1 MYGKFSSLYD
11 DLMKDVNYIKT
22 AEYYQAIFDKF
33 GQTPEL
39 MLDLGCG
46 SGNLTKIMQEKGY
59 DMIGIDASEEMLSVA
74 KEKDSKSL
82 YLQMDATDFELY
94 GTVDAI
100 VSYLDLVNYLTEDSD
115 LDSLMR
121 LVNNYLNYDGLFV
134 FDISTE
140 YKLKN
145 ILGNNT
151 FTYDDG
157 KIFYVWENC
166 LEDSF
171 CNMLLTFFVKEGECY
186 NRIEE
191 EQCQRIY
198 TPEEIILSAQKAGL
212 VLLGIF
218 GEDFNPPKENDE
230 RIYFVMQRRK
240 S

>member
-22 AEYYQAIFDKF
+22 AEYYQAIFEKF
-33 GQTPEL
+33 GQKPEL
-39 MLDLGCG
+39 VLDLGCG
-46 SGNLTKIMQEKGY
+46 SGNLTRIMQEKGY

-82 YLQMDATDFELY
+82 YLQMDATEFELY

-100 VSYLDLVNYLTEDSD
+100 VSYLDLVNYLTEDGD
-115 LDSLMR
+115 LDKLMH
-121 LVNNYLNYDGLFV
+121 LVQNYLNYDGLFV

-145 ILGNNT
+145 ILGDNT
-151 FTYDDG
+151 LTYDDG
-157 KIFYVWENC
+157 KIFYVWENN
-166 LEDSF
+166 LEDKF
-171 CNMLLTFFVKEGECY
+171 CNMFLTFFVKEGEHY

-198 TPEEIILSAQKAGL
+198 TKEEIISSAEKAGL
-212 VLLGIF
+212 VPLGVF
-218 GEDFNPPKENDE
+218 GENFNAPLENDE

-240 S
+240 P